1 MMHRPLAYILG
12 FYFLM
17 IHLRTYVFI
26 DSLQPQLAV
35 YLGTVSQGFLPVPGN
50 ACLWIE
56 VSPGMA
62 VHRLTNVAL
71 KATRVHLGQQIV
83 ERAFGSMVLHHR
95 DQSDVLE
102 AGRAVLNT
110 LATTEDARQ
119 KCRVT
124 WSETIRAISPDHAVL
139 INRQDRRGSMIQPGQ
154 SMFIL
159 ETEPAGY
166 AVYAANEAEKAAN
179 ITLVDVRAVGAYG
192 RLTLAGREADI
203 DAAAHAAMQAVKNLS
218 GVEH

>member
-1 MMHRPLAYILG
+1 
-12 FYFLM
+12 M
-17 IHLRTYVFI
+17 IQLRTYVFI

-35 YLGTVSQGFLPVPGN
+35 YLGTVSQGFLPVPGD

-62 VHRLTNVAL
+62 VHRLTDVAL
-71 KATRVHLGQQIV
+71 KATRVHLGQQVV
-83 ERAFGSMVLHHR
+83 ERAYGSMVLHHR

-102 AGRAVLNT
+102 GGNAVLRS
-110 LATTEDARQ
+110 LGTEENARQ
-119 KCRVT
+119 KCRVA
-124 WSETIRAISPDHAVL
+124 WSETIRSISPDHAVL
-139 INRQDRRGSMIQPGQ
+139 INRQDRRGSMIRPGQ

-166 AVYAANEAEKAAN
+166 SVYAANEAEKAAD
-179 ITLVDVRAVGAYG
+179 ITLIDVRAVGAYG

-203 DAAAHAAMQAVKNLS
+203 DAAAHAAVRAVEDLS
-218 GVEH
+218 GV